1 MISAKETS
9 SYLVS
14 LTSVCSQ
21 AGSTAVTR
29 VSQIKLTN
37 NKKNYFRIGI
47 IPCAQGGCRE
57 KLYKKTEMIK
67 NFGSEK

>member
-21 AGSTAVTR
+21 SGSTAVTR

-37 NKKNYFRIGI
+37 NKKTTSESVSYHGDFFYSNYA
-47 IPCAQGGCRE
+47 P
-57 KLYKKTEMIK
+57 IK
-67 NFGSEK
+67 NSLSETREMLV